1 MPIKYTN
8 VSFTYNDKT
17 PFSYEALRGVNLEIL
32 DGSFTAIVGKTGC
45 GKSTLIQQLNGL
57 LVPSEGEVVVNQY
70 VVSKN
75 RKRRTKR
82 IKELRKLVGIVFQFP
97 EYQLFEE
104 TVEKD
109 VAFGPK
115 NFGLS
120 NEEALKNAHDALRLV
135 GLDDSFFKRSPF
147 DLSGGERR
155 RVAIAGILAL
165 KPSILV
171 LDEPTAGL
179 DPRGAK
185 EMMKLFKGLHNNG
198 TTVILVTHD
207 MNIVLEYSDTVI
219 VMEDGEVREITTPL
233 KLFNQENDLYSL
245 ETPLLYKFV
254 KLLSDQGLKLNL
266 SEIKDI
272 DSLATAIT
280 KAKGHKK

>member
-1 MPIKYTN
+1 MPIKYSD

-57 LVPSEGEVVVNQY
+57 LIPSEGEVAVNQY

-75 RKRRTKR
+75 RKRRTKK

-135 GLDDSFFKRSPF
+135 GLDDTFFKRSPF

-179 DPRGAK
+179 DPRGAR
-185 EMMKLFKGLHNNG
+185 EMMKLFKGLHDNG

-233 KLFNQENDLYSL
+233 QLFNQENDLYSL

-266 SEIKDI
+266 NEIKDI
-272 DSLATAIT
+272 ESLGAAIA
-280 KAKGHKK
+280 KARGNKK

>member
-1 MPIKYTN
+1 MPIKYDN

-17 PFSYEALRGVNLEIL
+17 PFSYEALSNVNLEIV

-57 LVPSEGEVVVNQY
+57 LVPTFGEVIVNDY

-75 RKRRTKR
+75 RKRRTKK
-82 IKELRKLVGIVFQFP
+82 IKELRRLVGIVFQFP

-115 NFGLS
+115 NFGLN
-120 NEEALKNAHDALRLV
+120 NEEALKNAHEALNLV
-135 GLDDSFFKRSPF
+135 GLDESFFKRSPF

-165 KPSILV
+165 KPNILV

-179 DPRGAK
+179 DPRGAR
-185 EMMKLFKGLHNNG
+185 EMMALFKGLHQSG
-198 TTVILVTHD
+198 TTVIIVTHD

-219 VMEDGEVREITTPL
+219 VMEDGEVKEITTPL
-233 KLFNQENDLYSL
+233 QLFNQENDRYSL

-254 KLLSDQGLKLNL
+254 KSLSDKGMNLNITM
-266 SEIKDI
+266 IKDI
-272 DSLATAIT
+272 DSLAKAI
-280 KAKGHKK
+280 AKEKKQ

>member
-1 MPIKYTN
+1 MPIKYRD
-8 VSFTYNDKT
+8 VSFTYNPKT
-17 PFSYEALRGVNLEIL
+17 PFSYEALHHVNLDIRE
-32 DGSFTAIVGKTGC
+32 GSFTAIVGRTGC

-57 LVPSEGEVVVNQY
+57 LIPNEGEVLVNEFVVCK
-70 VVSKN
+70 S
-75 RKRRTKR
+75 RKRRTKK
-82 IKELRKLVGIVFQFP
+82 IKELRRLVGIVFQFP

-115 NFGLS
+115 NFGAS
-120 NEEALKNAHDALRLV
+120 NEEALKDAHEALLKA
-135 GLDDSFFKRSPF
+135 GLDESFFKRSPF

-165 KPSILV
+165 KPKILV

-179 DPRGAK
+179 DPRGAR
-185 EMMKLFKGLHNNG
+185 EMMKLFKELHEQG

-219 VMEDGEVREITTPL
+219 VMDNGEVKEVTTPRE
-233 KLFNQENDLYSL
+233 LFNKENDRYSL

-254 KLLSDQGLKLNL
+254 KMLSDKGLHLNVADIKDVDTLANAIVKARGLK
-266 SEIKDI
+266 S
-272 DSLATAIT
+272 
-280 KAKGHKK
+280 

>member
-1 MPIKYTN
+1 MPIKYTD

-17 PFSYEALRGVNLEIL
+17 PFSYEALRGVNLDIL

-57 LVPSEGEVVVNQY
+57 LVPSEGEVVINQY

-75 RKRRTKR
+75 RKRRTKK
-82 IKELRKLVGIVFQFP
+82 IKELRKLLGIVFQFP

-120 NEEALKNAHDALRLV
+120 NEDALKNAHDALRLV

-155 RVAIAGILAL
+155 RVAVAGILAL

-179 DPRGAK
+179 DPRGAR

-198 TTVILVTHD
+198 TTIILVTHD

-219 VMEDGEVREITTPL
+219 VMEDGEVRQITTPL
-233 KLFNQENDLYSL
+233 RLFNQENDFYSL

-254 KLLSDQGLKLNL
+254 KLLSDQGLELNL
-266 SEIKDI
+266 NEIKDI

>member
-1 MPIKYTN
+1 MPIKYEN
-8 VSFTYNDKT
+8 VFFTYNDKT
-17 PFSYEALRGVNLEIL
+17 PFSYEALSNINLEID

-57 LVPSEGEVVVNQY
+57 LLPSKGEVIVNDF
-70 VVSKN
+70 VVSRN
-75 RKRRTKR
+75 RRRRTKK
-82 IKELRKLVGIVFQFP
+82 IKQLRKLVGIVFQFP

-104 TVEKD
+104 SVEKD
-109 VAFGPK
+109 VSFGPR
-115 NFGLS
+115 NFGMK
-120 NEEALKNAHDALRLV
+120 NEDALRDAHEALRLV
-135 GLDDSFFKRSPF
+135 GLDESFYKRSPF

-185 EMMKLFKGLHNNG
+185 EMMELFKQLHDNG
-198 TTVILVTHD
+198 TTVIIVTHD
-207 MNIVLEYSDTVI
+207 MNIVLEYANKVI
-219 VMEDGEVREITTPL
+219 VMEDGEIKEMTTPL
-233 KLFNQENDLYSL
+233 QLFNQENDRYSL

-254 KLLSDQGLKLNL
+254 KALTDRGMKLDI
-266 SEIKDI
+266 STIKDI
-272 DSLATAIT
+272 DSLAMAISVARGNR
-280 KAKGHKK
+280 K

>member
-1 MPIKYTN
+1 MPIKYEN
-8 VSFTYNDKT
+8 VFFTYNDKT
-17 PFSYEALRGVNLEIL
+17 PFSYEALSNINLEID

-57 LVPSEGEVVVNQY
+57 LLPSKGEVIVNDF
-70 VVSKN
+70 VVSRN
-75 RKRRTKR
+75 RRRRTKK
-82 IKELRKLVGIVFQFP
+82 IKQLRKLVGIVFQFP

-104 TVEKD
+104 SVEKD
-109 VAFGPK
+109 VSFGPR
-115 NFGLS
+115 NFGMK
-120 NEEALKNAHDALRLV
+120 NEDALRDAHEALRLV
-135 GLDDSFFKRSPF
+135 GLDESFYKRSPF

-185 EMMKLFKGLHNNG
+185 EMMELFKQLHDNG
-198 TTVILVTHD
+198 TTVIIVTHD
-207 MNIVLEYSDTVI
+207 MNIVLEYANKVI
-219 VMEDGEVREITTPL
+219 VMEDGEIKEMTTPL
-233 KLFNQENDLYSL
+233 QLFNQENDRYSL

-254 KLLSDQGLKLNL
+254 KALTDRGMKLDI
-266 SEIKDI
+266 SSIKDI
-272 DSLATAIT
+272 DSLAMAISVARGNR
-280 KAKGHKK
+280 K

>member
-1 MPIKYTN
+1 MPIKYEN
-8 VSFTYNDKT
+8 VSFTYNAKT
-17 PFSYEALRGVNLEIL
+17 PFSYEALSDVSLEIK

-57 LVPSEGEVVVNQY
+57 LIPTSGEVIINDY
-70 VVSKN
+70 VVAKS
-75 RKRRTKR
+75 RKRRTKK

-115 NFGLS
+115 NFGLN
-120 NEEALKNAHDALRLV
+120 NEEALKNAHEALALV
-135 GLDDSFFKRSPF
+135 GLDESFYKRSPF

-165 KPSILV
+165 KPNILV

-179 DPRGAK
+179 DPRGAR
-185 EMMKLFKGLHNNG
+185 EMMKLFKGLHEKG

-219 VMEDGEVREITTPL
+219 VMEDGEVREIKNPL
-233 KLFNQENDLYSL
+233 ELFN
-245 ETPLLYKFV
+245 K
-254 KLLSDQGLKLNL
+254 
-266 SEIKDI
+266 
-272 DSLATAIT
+272 
-280 KAKGHKK
+280 

>member
-1 MPIKYTN
+1 MPIKYEN
-8 VSFTYNDKT
+8 VSFTYNAKT
-17 PFSYEALRGVNLEIL
+17 PFSYEALSSVNLEIL

-57 LVPSEGEVVVNQY
+57 LVPTSGEVIINDY
-70 VVSKN
+70 VVAKS
-75 RKRRTKR
+75 RKRRTKK
-82 IKELRKLVGIVFQFP
+82 IKELRKLVGLVFQFP

-115 NFGLS
+115 NFGAS
-120 NEEALKNAHDALRLV
+120 NEGALKSAHQALHLV
-135 GLDDSFFKRSPF
+135 GLDESFYKRSPF

-165 KPSILV
+165 NPNILV

-179 DPRGAK
+179 DPRGAR
-185 EMMKLFKGLHNNG
+185 EMMALFKGLHDNG

-233 KLFNQENDLYSL
+233 ELFNKENDRYSL

-254 KLLSDQGLKLNL
+254 KSLSDKGMALDIRM
-266 SEIKDI
+266 IKDI
-272 DSLATAIT
+272 DSLAAAIALAPGN
-280 KAKGHKK
+280 KR

>member
-1 MPIKYTN
+1 MPIKYRD
-8 VSFTYNDKT
+8 VSFTYNPKT
-17 PFSYEALRGVNLEIL
+17 PFSYEALHHVNLDIRE
-32 DGSFTAIVGKTGC
+32 GSFTAIVGRTGC

-57 LVPSEGEVVVNQY
+57 LIPNEGEVLVNEFVVCK
-70 VVSKN
+70 S
-75 RKRRTKR
+75 RKRRTKK
-82 IKELRKLVGIVFQFP
+82 IKELRRLVGIVFQFP

-115 NFGLS
+115 NFGAS
-120 NEEALKNAHDALRLV
+120 NEEALKDAHEALLKA
-135 GLDDSFFKRSPF
+135 GLDESFFKRSPF

-165 KPSILV
+165 KPKILV

-179 DPRGAK
+179 DPRGAR
-185 EMMKLFKGLHNNG
+185 EMMKLFKELHEQG

-219 VMEDGEVREITTPL
+219 VMDNGEVKEVTTPRE
-233 KLFNQENDLYSL
+233 LFNKENDRYSL

-254 KLLSDQGLKLNL
+254 KTLSDKGLHLNVADIKDVDTLANAIVKARGLK
-266 SEIKDI
+266 S
-272 DSLATAIT
+272 
-280 KAKGHKK
+280 

>member
-1 MPIKYTN
+1 MPIKYEN
-8 VSFTYNDKT
+8 VSFTYNAKT
-17 PFSYEALRGVNLEIL
+17 PFSYEALSSVNLEIL

-57 LVPSEGEVVVNQY
+57 LIPTSGEVIINDY
-70 VVSKN
+70 VVAKS
-75 RKRRTKR
+75 RKRRTKK
-82 IKELRKLVGIVFQFP
+82 IKELRKLVGLVFQFP

-115 NFGLS
+115 NFGAS
-120 NEEALKNAHDALRLV
+120 NEGALKSAHEALRLV
-135 GLDDSFFKRSPF
+135 GLDESFYKRSPF

-165 KPSILV
+165 NPNILV

-179 DPRGAK
+179 DPRGAR
-185 EMMKLFKGLHNNG
+185 EMMALFKGLHDNG

-233 KLFNQENDLYSL
+233 ELFNKENDRYSL

-254 KLLSDQGLKLNL
+254 KSLSDKGMALDIRM
-266 SEIKDI
+266 IKDI
-272 DSLATAIT
+272 DSLAAAIALAPGN
-280 KAKGHKK
+280 KR

>member
-1 MPIKYTN
+1 MPIKYRG
-8 VSFTYNDKT
+8 VTYVYNERT
-17 PFSYEALRGVNLEIL
+17 PFSFRALNNVDLDIV
-32 DGSFTAIVGKTGC
+32 DGSFTAIVGRTGC

-57 LVPSEGEVVVNQY
+57 LVPTKGEVIVGEY
-70 VVSKN
+70 VVSHN

-82 IKELRKLVGIVFQFP
+82 IKELRRLVGIVFQFP

-115 NFGLS
+115 NFGATDK
-120 NEEALKNAHDALRLV
+120 EALENAHKALLSA
-135 GLDDSFFKRSPF
+135 GLDESFYKRSPF

-165 KPSILV
+165 NPSILV

-185 EMMKLFKGLHNNG
+185 EMMQLFEELHDKG
-198 TTVILVTHD
+198 TTVIIVTHD
-207 MNIVLEYSDTVI
+207 MNIVLEHSDTVV
-219 VMEDGEVREITTPL
+219 VMDDGEIKEVTTPTL
-233 KLFNQENDLYSL
+233 LFNKENDRYSL

-254 KLLSDQGLKLNL
+254 KALSDRGMKLDL
-266 SEIKDI
+266 GKIKDI
-272 DSLATAIT
+272 PSLARAIADARG
-280 KAKGHKK
+280 KEQ

>member
-1 MPIKYTN
+1 
-8 VSFTYNDKT
+8 
-17 PFSYEALRGVNLEIL
+17 
-32 DGSFTAIVGKTGC
+32 
-45 GKSTLIQQLNGL
+45 
-57 LVPSEGEVVVNQY
+57 
-70 VVSKN
+70 
-75 RKRRTKR
+75 RRTKK

-135 GLDDSFFKRSPF
+135 GLDDTFFKRSPF

-179 DPRGAK
+179 DPRGAR
-185 EMMKLFKGLHNNG
+185 EMMKLFKGLHDNG

-233 KLFNQENDLYSL
+233 QLFNQENDLYSL

-266 SEIKDI
+266 NEIKDI
-272 DSLATAIT
+272 ESLGAAIA
-280 KAKGHKK
+280 KARGNKK

>member
-1 MPIKYTN
+1 MPIKYRD

-17 PFSYEALRGVNLEIL
+17 PFSYEALSHVNLEIQ

-45 GKSTLIQQLNGL
+45 GKSTLIQQLNSL
-57 LVPSEGEVVVNQY
+57 LVPSEGEVVVNDY
-70 VVSKN
+70 VVTKN
-75 RKRRTKR
+75 RKRKTKK
-82 IKELRKLVGIVFQFP
+82 IKELRRLVGIVFQFP

-115 NFGLS
+115 NFGLK
-120 NEEALKNAHDALRLV
+120 NEEALNNAHEALSLV
-135 GLDDSFFKRSPF
+135 GLDESFYKRSPF
-147 DLSGGERR
+147 ELSGGERR

-165 KPSILV
+165 KPQILV

-185 EMMKLFKGLHNNG
+185 EMMSLFKGLHDRG
-198 TTVILVTHD
+198 STVIIVTHD

-219 VMEDGEVREITTPL
+219 VMEDGEVREVTTPL
-233 KLFNQENDLYSL
+233 KLFNQENDRYSL
-245 ETPLLYKFV
+245 ETPLLYKLV
-254 KLLSDQGLKLNL
+254 KSLSDRGLHLDITM
-266 SEIKDI
+266 IKDI
-272 DSLATAIT
+272 DSLAQAIV
-280 KAKGHKK
+280 KAKGEKR

>member
-1 MPIKYTN
+1 MPIKYEN
-8 VSFTYNDKT
+8 VSFTYNAKT
-17 PFSYEALRGVNLEIL
+17 PFSYEALSSVNLEIL

-57 LVPSEGEVVVNQY
+57 LVPTSGEVIINDY
-70 VVSKN
+70 VVAKS
-75 RKRRTKR
+75 RKRRTKK
-82 IKELRKLVGIVFQFP
+82 IKELRKLVGLVFQFP

-115 NFGLS
+115 NFGAS
-120 NEEALKNAHDALRLV
+120 NEEALKSAHEALRLV
-135 GLDDSFFKRSPF
+135 GLDESFYKRSPF

-165 KPSILV
+165 NPNILV

-179 DPRGAK
+179 DPRGAR
-185 EMMKLFKGLHNNG
+185 EMMALFKGLHDNG

-233 KLFNQENDLYSL
+233 ELFNKENDRYSL

-254 KLLSDQGLKLNL
+254 KSLSDKGMALDIRM
-266 SEIKDI
+266 IKDI
-272 DSLATAIT
+272 DSLAAAIALALGN
-280 KAKGHKK
+280 KR

>member
-1 MPIKYTN
+1 MPIKYEN
-8 VSFTYNDKT
+8 VSFTYNAKT
-17 PFSYEALRGVNLEIL
+17 PFSYEALSDVSLDII

-57 LVPSEGEVVVNQY
+57 LVPTSGEVIINNY
-70 VVSKN
+70 VVAKS
-75 RKRRTKR
+75 RKRRTKK
-82 IKELRKLVGIVFQFP
+82 IKELRKLVGLVFQFP

-115 NFGLS
+115 NFGAS
-120 NEEALKNAHDALRLV
+120 NEEALKSAHEALRLV
-135 GLDDSFFKRSPF
+135 GLDESFYKRSPF

-165 KPSILV
+165 NPNILV

-179 DPRGAK
+179 DPRGAR
-185 EMMKLFKGLHNNG
+185 EMMALFKGLHDNG

-233 KLFNQENDLYSL
+233 ELFNKENDRYSL

-254 KLLSDQGLKLNL
+254 KSLSDKGMALDIRM
-266 SEIKDI
+266 IKDI
-272 DSLATAIT
+272 DSLAAAIALAPGN
-280 KAKGHKK
+280 KR

>member
-1 MPIKYTN
+1 MPISYRN
-8 VSFTYNDKT
+8 VSFTYNAKT
-17 PFSYEALRGVNLEIL
+17 PFSYEALSHVNLEIK

-57 LVPSEGEVVVNQY
+57 LIPSEGEVVINDY
-70 VVSKN
+70 VVTKN
-75 RKRRTKR
+75 RKHRTKK

-115 NFGLS
+115 NFGKK
-120 NEEALKNAHDALRLV
+120 NEEALKDAHEALKLV
-135 GLDDSFFKRSPF
+135 GLDESFHKRSPF

-155 RVAIAGILAL
+155 KVAIAGILAL
-165 KPSILV
+165 KPKILV

-179 DPRGAK
+179 DPRGARS
-185 EMMKLFKGLHNNG
+185 MMSLFKQLHDNG
-198 TTVILVTHD
+198 TTVIIVTHD

-219 VMEDGEVREITTPL
+219 VMEDGEVKEVTTPL
-233 KLFNQENDLYSL
+233 QLFNTENDRYSL

-254 KLLSDQGLKLNL
+254 KSL
-266 SEIKDI
+266 SEKGMSLDIKMIKDI
-272 DSLATAIT
+272 DSLAMAIA
-280 KAKGHKK
+280 KAKGVKQ

>member
-1 MPIKYTN
+1 MPIKYEN
-8 VSFTYNDKT
+8 VSFTYNAKT
-17 PFSYEALRGVNLEIL
+17 PFSYEALSDVSLDII

-57 LVPSEGEVVVNQY
+57 LVPTSGEVIINDY
-70 VVSKN
+70 VVAKS
-75 RKRRTKR
+75 RKRRTKK
-82 IKELRKLVGIVFQFP
+82 IKELRKLVGLVFQFP

-115 NFGLS
+115 NFGAS
-120 NEEALKNAHDALRLV
+120 NEEALKSAHEALRLV
-135 GLDDSFFKRSPF
+135 GLDESFYKRSPF

-165 KPSILV
+165 NPNILV

-179 DPRGAK
+179 DPRGAR
-185 EMMKLFKGLHNNG
+185 EMMALFKGLHDNG
-198 TTVILVTHD
+198 TTVIFVTHD

-233 KLFNQENDLYSL
+233 ELFNKENDRYSL

-254 KLLSDQGLKLNL
+254 KSLSDKGMALDIRM
-266 SEIKDI
+266 IKDI
-272 DSLATAIT
+272 DSLAAAIALAPGN
-280 KAKGHKK
+280 KR

>member
-1 MPIKYTN
+1 MPIKYEN
-8 VSFTYNDKT
+8 VSFTYNAKT
-17 PFSYEALRGVNLEIL
+17 PFSYEALSDVSLDII

-57 LVPSEGEVVVNQY
+57 LVPTSGEVIINDY
-70 VVSKN
+70 VVAKS
-75 RKRRTKR
+75 RKRRTKK
-82 IKELRKLVGIVFQFP
+82 IKELRKLVGLVFQFP

-115 NFGLS
+115 NFGAS
-120 NEEALKNAHDALRLV
+120 NEKALKSAHEALRLV
-135 GLDDSFFKRSPF
+135 GLDESFYKRSPF

-165 KPSILV
+165 NPNILV

-179 DPRGAK
+179 DPRGAR
-185 EMMKLFKGLHNNG
+185 EMMALFKGLHDNG

-233 KLFNQENDLYSL
+233 ELFNKENDRYSL

-254 KLLSDQGLKLNL
+254 KSLSDKGMALDIRM
-266 SEIKDI
+266 IKDI
-272 DSLATAIT
+272 DSLAAAIALAPGN
-280 KAKGHKK
+280 KR

>member
-17 PFSYEALRGVNLEIL
+17 PFSYEALRGVNLEIF

-75 RKRRTKR
+75 RKRRTKK

-109 VAFGPK
+109 VAFGPR

>member
-1 MPIKYTN
+1 MPIKYDN

-17 PFSYEALRGVNLEIL
+17 PFSYEALSNVNLEIV

-57 LVPSEGEVVVNQY
+57 LVPTFGEVIVNDY

-75 RKRRTKR
+75 RKRRTKK
-82 IKELRKLVGIVFQFP
+82 IKELRRLVGIVFQFP

-115 NFGLS
+115 NFGLN
-120 NEEALKNAHDALRLV
+120 NEEALKNAHEALNLV
-135 GLDDSFFKRSPF
+135 GLDESFFKRSPF

-165 KPSILV
+165 KPNILV

-179 DPRGAK
+179 DPRGAR
-185 EMMKLFKGLHNNG
+185 EMMALFKGLHQSG
-198 TTVILVTHD
+198 TTVIIVTHD

-219 VMEDGEVREITTPL
+219 VMEDGEVKEITTPL
-233 KLFNQENDLYSL
+233 QLFNQENDRYSL

-254 KLLSDQGLKLNL
+254 KSLSDKGMNLNITM
-266 SEIKDI
+266 IKDI
-272 DSLATAIT
+272 DSLAKAI
-280 KAKGHKK
+280 AREKKQ

>member
-1 MPIKYTN
+1 MPIKYEN
-8 VSFTYNDKT
+8 VSFTYNAKT
-17 PFSYEALRGVNLEIL
+17 PFSYEALSDVSLDII

-57 LVPSEGEVVVNQY
+57 LVPTSGEVIINDY
-70 VVSKN
+70 VVAKS
-75 RKRRTKR
+75 RKRRTKK
-82 IKELRKLVGIVFQFP
+82 IKELRKLVGLVFQFP

-115 NFGLS
+115 NFGAS
-120 NEEALKNAHDALRLV
+120 NEEALKSAHEALRLV
-135 GLDDSFFKRSPF
+135 GLDESFYKRSPF

-165 KPSILV
+165 NPNILV

-179 DPRGAK
+179 DPRGAR
-185 EMMKLFKGLHNNG
+185 EMMALFKGLHDNG

-219 VMEDGEVREITTPL
+219 VMEDGEVREITKPL
-233 KLFNQENDLYSL
+233 ELFNKENDRYSL

-254 KLLSDQGLKLNL
+254 KSLSDKGMALDIRM
-266 SEIKDI
+266 IKDI
-272 DSLATAIT
+272 DSLAAAIALAPGN
-280 KAKGHKK
+280 KR

>member
-1 MPIKYTN
+1 MPIKYEN
-8 VSFTYNDKT
+8 VYFTYNDKT
-17 PFSYEALRGVNLEIL
+17 PFSYEALSNINLEIE

-57 LVPSEGEVVVNQY
+57 LLPSKGEVLVNNF

-75 RKRRTKR
+75 RHRRTKK
-82 IKELRKLVGIVFQFP
+82 IKQLRKLVGIVFQFP

-104 TVEKD
+104 SVEKD
-109 VAFGPK
+109 VSFGPR
-115 NFGLS
+115 NFGTK
-120 NEEALKNAHDALRLV
+120 NEDALRDAHEALRLV
-135 GLDDSFFKRSPF
+135 GLDESFYKRSPF

-165 KPSILV
+165 KPAILV

-185 EMMKLFKGLHNNG
+185 EMMELFKDLHDHG
-198 TTVILVTHD
+198 STVIIVTHD
-207 MNIVLEYSDTVI
+207 MNIVLEYADKVI
-219 VMEDGEVREITTPL
+219 VMEDGEIKEVTTPL
-233 KLFNQENDLYSL
+233 RLFNQENDRYSL

-254 KLLSDQGLKLNL
+254 KALTDRGMNL
-266 SEIKDI
+266 DISSIKDI
-272 DSLATAIT
+272 DSLAKAISV
-280 KAKGHKK
+280 ARGKKK

>member
-1 MPIKYTN
+1 MPIKYVN
-8 VSFTYNDKT
+8 VSFTYNAKT
-17 PFSYEALRGVNLEIL
+17 PFSYEALSDVSLEIK

-57 LVPSEGEVVVNQY
+57 LIPTSGEVIINDYIVAK
-70 VVSKN
+70 S
-75 RKRRTKR
+75 RKKRTKK

-115 NFGLS
+115 NFGLN
-120 NEEALKNAHDALRLV
+120 NEEALKNAHEALALV
-135 GLDDSFFKRSPF
+135 GLDESLYKRSPF

-165 KPSILV
+165 KPNILV

-179 DPRGAK
+179 DPRGAR
-185 EMMKLFKGLHNNG
+185 EMMKLFKGLHEKG

-233 KLFNQENDLYSL
+233 ELFNKENDRYSL

-254 KLLSDQGLKLNL
+254 KSLSDKGMNL
-266 SEIKDI
+266 DIAMIKDI
-272 DSLATAIT
+272 DSLASAIAQ
-280 KAKGHKK
+280 AKRIGK

>member
-1 MPIKYTN
+1 MPIKYDN
-8 VSFTYNDKT
+8 VSFTYNAKT
-17 PFSYEALRGVNLEIL
+17 PFSYEALSDVNLEIK

-57 LVPSEGEVVVNQY
+57 LIPTSGEVIVNDY
-70 VVSKN
+70 IVAKS
-75 RKRRTKR
+75 RKRRTKK

-115 NFGLS
+115 NFGLN
-120 NEEALKNAHDALRLV
+120 NEEALKNAHEALALV
-135 GLDDSFFKRSPF
+135 GLDESFYRRSPF

-165 KPSILV
+165 KPNILV

-179 DPRGAK
+179 DPRGAR
-185 EMMKLFKGLHNNG
+185 EMMKLFKGLHEKG

-233 KLFNQENDLYSL
+233 ELFNKENDRYSL

-254 KLLSDQGLKLNL
+254 KSLSDKGMNL
-266 SEIKDI
+266 DIAMIKDI
-272 DSLATAIT
+272 DSLASAIAQ
-280 KAKGHKK
+280 AKRIGK

>member
-1 MPIKYTN
+1 MSIKYEN
-8 VSFTYNDKT
+8 VYFTYNDKT
-17 PFSYEALRGVNLEIL
+17 PFSYEALSNINLQIK

-57 LVPSEGEVVVNQY
+57 LLPSKGEVTINQFI
-70 VVSKN
+70 VSRDR
-75 RKRRTKR
+75 RKRTKK
-82 IKELRKLVGIVFQFP
+82 IKQLRKLVGIVFQFP

-104 TVEKD
+104 SVEKD
-109 VAFGPK
+109 VAFGPR
-115 NFGLS
+115 NFGAKP
-120 NEEALKNAHDALRLV
+120 EEALADAHVALRLV

-165 KPSILV
+165 KPNILV

-185 EMMKLFKGLHNNG
+185 EMMELFKNLHHQG
-198 TTVILVTHD
+198 TTIIIVTHD
-207 MNIVLEYSDTVI
+207 MNIVLEYSDTVV
-219 VMEDGEVREITTPL
+219 VMEDGEVKEVTTPL
-233 KLFNQENDLYSL
+233 RLFNQENDRYSL

-254 KLLSDQGLKLNL
+254 KALSDRGMKLDI
-266 SEIKDI
+266 SSIKDI
-272 DSLATAIT
+272 ETLAKAI
-280 KAKGHKK
+280 AMARGKK

>member
-1 MPIKYTN
+1 MPIIYSD

-75 RKRRTKR
+75 RKRRTKK

-109 VAFGPK
+109 VAFGPR

-179 DPRGAK
+179 DPRGAR

>member
-1 MPIKYTN
+1 MPIKYDN

-17 PFSYEALRGVNLEIL
+17 PFSYEALSNVNLEIV

-57 LVPSEGEVVVNQY
+57 LVPTFGEVIVNDY

-75 RKRRTKR
+75 RKRRTKK
-82 IKELRKLVGIVFQFP
+82 IKELRRLVGIVFQFP

-115 NFGLS
+115 NFGLN
-120 NEEALKNAHDALRLV
+120 NEEALKNAHEALNLV
-135 GLDDSFFKRSPF
+135 GLDESFFKRSPF

-165 KPSILV
+165 KPNILV

-179 DPRGAK
+179 DPRGAR
-185 EMMKLFKGLHNNG
+185 EMMALFKGLHQSG
-198 TTVILVTHD
+198 TTVIIVTHD

-219 VMEDGEVREITTPL
+219 VMEDGEVKEITTPL
-233 KLFNQENDLYSL
+233 QLFNQENDRYSL

-254 KLLSDQGLKLNL
+254 KSLSDKGINLNITM
-266 SEIKDI
+266 IKDI
-272 DSLATAIT
+272 DSLAKAI
-280 KAKGHKK
+280 AKEKKQ

>member
-1 MPIKYTN
+1 MPIKYEN
-8 VSFTYNDKT
+8 VSFTYNAKT
-17 PFSYEALRGVNLEIL
+17 PFSYEALSDVSLDII

-57 LVPSEGEVVVNQY
+57 LVPTSGEVIINDY
-70 VVSKN
+70 VVAKS
-75 RKRRTKR
+75 RKRRTKK
-82 IKELRKLVGIVFQFP
+82 IKELRKLVGLVFQFP

-115 NFGLS
+115 NFGAS
-120 NEEALKNAHDALRLV
+120 NEGALKSAHEALRLV
-135 GLDDSFFKRSPF
+135 GLDESFYKRSPF

-155 RVAIAGILAL
+155 GVAIAGILAL
-165 KPSILV
+165 NPNILV

-179 DPRGAK
+179 DPRGAR
-185 EMMKLFKGLHNNG
+185 EMMALFKGLHDNG

-233 KLFNQENDLYSL
+233 ELFNKENDRYSL

-254 KLLSDQGLKLNL
+254 KSLSDKGMALDIRM
-266 SEIKDI
+266 IKDI
-272 DSLATAIT
+272 DSLAAAIALAPGN
-280 KAKGHKK
+280 KR

>member
-1 MPIKYTN
+1 MPIKYTD

-57 LVPSEGEVVVNQY
+57 LIPSEGEVAVNQY

-75 RKRRTKR
+75 RKRRTKK

-135 GLDDSFFKRSPF
+135 GLDDTFFKRSPF

-155 RVAIAGILAL
+155 RVSIAGILAL

-179 DPRGAK
+179 DPRGAR
-185 EMMKLFKGLHNNG
+185 EMMKLFKGLHDNG

-233 KLFNQENDLYSL
+233 QLFNQENDLYSL

-266 SEIKDI
+266 NEIKDI
-272 DSLATAIT
+272 ESLGAAIA
-280 KAKGHKK
+280 KARGNKK

>member
-1 MPIKYTN
+1 MPIKYDN

-17 PFSYEALRGVNLEIL
+17 PFSYEALSNVNLEIV

-57 LVPSEGEVVVNQY
+57 LVPTFGEVIVNDY
-70 VVSKN
+70 IVSKN
-75 RKRRTKR
+75 RKRRTKK
-82 IKELRKLVGIVFQFP
+82 IKELRRLVGIVFQFP

-115 NFGLS
+115 NFGLN
-120 NEEALKNAHDALRLV
+120 NEEALKNAHEALNLV
-135 GLDDSFFKRSPF
+135 GLDESFFKRSPF

-165 KPSILV
+165 KPNILV

-179 DPRGAK
+179 DPRGAR
-185 EMMKLFKGLHNNG
+185 EMMALFKGLHQSG
-198 TTVILVTHD
+198 TTVIIVTHD

-219 VMEDGEVREITTPL
+219 VMEDGEVKEITTPL
-233 KLFNQENDLYSL
+233 QLFNQENDRYSL

-254 KLLSDQGLKLNL
+254 KSLSDKGMNLNITM
-266 SEIKDI
+266 IKDI
-272 DSLATAIT
+272 DSLAKAI
-280 KAKGHKK
+280 AKEKKQ

>member
-1 MPIKYTN
+1 MPIKYDN

-17 PFSYEALRGVNLEIL
+17 PFSYEALSNVNLEIV

-57 LVPSEGEVVVNQY
+57 LVPTFGEVIVNDY

-75 RKRRTKR
+75 RKRRTKK
-82 IKELRKLVGIVFQFP
+82 IKELRRLVGIVFQFP

-115 NFGLS
+115 NFGLN
-120 NEEALKNAHDALRLV
+120 NEEALKNAHEALNLV
-135 GLDDSFFKRSPF
+135 GLDESFFKRSPF

-165 KPSILV
+165 KPNILV

-179 DPRGAK
+179 DPCGAR
-185 EMMKLFKGLHNNG
+185 EMMALFKGLHQSG
-198 TTVILVTHD
+198 TTVIIVTHD

-219 VMEDGEVREITTPL
+219 VMEDGEVKEITTPL
-233 KLFNQENDLYSL
+233 QLFNQENDRYSL

-254 KLLSDQGLKLNL
+254 KSLSDKGMNLNITM
-266 SEIKDI
+266 IKDI
-272 DSLATAIT
+272 DSLAKAI
-280 KAKGHKK
+280 AKEKKQ

>member
-1 MPIKYTN
+1 
-8 VSFTYNDKT
+8 T
-17 PFSYEALRGVNLEIL
+17 PFSYEALSNINLEIE

-57 LVPSEGEVVVNQY
+57 LLPSKGEVLVNDF

-75 RKRRTKR
+75 RHRRTKK
-82 IKELRKLVGIVFQFP
+82 IKQLRKLVGIVFQFP

-104 TVEKD
+104 SVEKD
-109 VAFGPK
+109 VSFGPR
-115 NFGLS
+115 NFGAK
-120 NEEALKNAHDALRLV
+120 NEDALHDAHEALRLV
-135 GLDDSFFKRSPF
+135 GLDESFYKRSPF

-165 KPSILV
+165 KPAILV

-185 EMMKLFKGLHNNG
+185 EMMELFKDLHDHG
-198 TTVILVTHD
+198 STVIIVTHD
-207 MNIVLEYSDTVI
+207 MNIVLEYADKVI
-219 VMEDGEVREITTPL
+219 VMEDGEIKEVTTPL
-233 KLFNQENDLYSL
+233 HLFNQENDRYSL

-254 KLLSDQGLKLNL
+254 KALTDRGMNL
-266 SEIKDI
+266 DISSIKDI
-272 DSLATAIT
+272 DSLAKAISV
-280 KAKGHKK
+280 ARGKKK